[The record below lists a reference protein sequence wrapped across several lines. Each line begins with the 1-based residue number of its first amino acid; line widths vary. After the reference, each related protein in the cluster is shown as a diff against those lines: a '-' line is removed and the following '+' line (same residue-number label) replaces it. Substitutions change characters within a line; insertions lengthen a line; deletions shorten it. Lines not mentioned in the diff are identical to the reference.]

1 MDSFNFSDCTTS
13 IPRTPSPPPTAN
25 RSIKTLSLP
34 VIYNWLFLPNITMV
48 FLSKQ
53 LQNSLELTKSVFTEQ
68 FDVAILHRP
77 NRKVLNQLYLIY
89 GVQID
94 RIIAYISS
102 SKQTRRMTYTQ
113 VCKQLQ
119 LPISSSALDRALR
132 TRGHHRRV
140 DVVEMEN
147 DSLGR
152 KSRSSASVDG
162 PANGLSLSSA
172 IVKASAASDE
182 IFRDKSMPERY

>member
-1 MDSFNFSDCTTS
+1 MVILTKYHDG
-13 IPRTPSPPPTAN
+13 IPKQTIA
-25 RSIKTLSLP
+25 
-34 VIYNWLFLPNITMV
+34 
-48 FLSKQ
+48 KQ
-53 LQNSLELTKSVFTEQ
+53 LGIDKGRVYRAIRRGHLTPTKPKGAKPIVS
-68 FDVAILHRP
+68 DL
-77 NRKVLNQLYLIY
+77 
-89 GVQID
+89 QID
-94 RIIAYISS
+94 RFIAYISS
-102 SKQTRRMTYTQ
+102 SEQTRRMTYTQ

-132 TRGHHRRV
+132 TRGYRRRF

-152 KSRSSASVDG
+152 KSSSSASVDG